1 MCWENI
7 HNFIPRKRD
16 SVVDGRVYELT
27 DYEKN
32 SLKQID
38 QISMHGYKDKDMLK
52 DHIEYLNHLLNRL
65 IGILDCERSVGAP
78 TMSLETD
85 INRIKELYNR
95 VLEIRKNWQE

>member
-32 SLKQID
+32 SLKQIE
-38 QISMHGYKDKDMLK
+38 QILEKGYKDKDMVK
-52 DHIEYLNHLLNRL
+52 EHVEYLNHLLNRL
-65 IGILDCERSVGAP
+65 MGILDCERSVGAP
-78 TMSLETD
+78 TMNLEND
-85 INRIKELYNR
+85 VNRIKELYSK
-95 VLEIRKNWQE
+95 VGEIKRNFQ

>member
-27 DYEKN
+27 DYEK
-32 SLKQID
+32 SSIKQIE
-38 QISMHGYKDKDMLK
+38 QILEQGYKEKDILK
-52 DHIEYLNHLLNRL
+52 EHVEYLNHLLNRL
-65 IGILDCERSVGAP
+65 LGILEAERSVGAP

-85 INRIKELYNR
+85 INKIKELYTR
-95 VLEIRKNWQE
+95 VGEIKRNWH